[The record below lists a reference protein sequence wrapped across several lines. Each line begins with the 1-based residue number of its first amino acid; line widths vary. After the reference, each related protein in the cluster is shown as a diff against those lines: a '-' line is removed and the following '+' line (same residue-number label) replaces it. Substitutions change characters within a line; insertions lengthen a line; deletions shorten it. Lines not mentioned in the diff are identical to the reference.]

1 MTRTVGSPRIALG
14 LVGAVSMATG
24 VVPSGLAMRASEIEF
39 HARQVASQGIRDD
52 ILHTLDA
59 PSVSHDGRLV
69 AFVARR
75 PQSGPRR
82 CCQDI
87 YVLDTTTGQITEE
100 SIRPDGTPS
109 NGDSQ
114 APSLSSNGR
123 IIAFETV
130 AGNLGTGDTGFSP
143 NHIVVRD
150 RETGAVRTLEGNIGQ
165 PPHGETG
172 QPTVSADG
180 AVVAFTSASSE
191 PVPQRAENQGGTDVY
206 LWRLD
211 ESRVIRVSVDSN
223 GRAPAH
229 GFSHSPSVSGDG
241 NLVA

>member
-1 MTRTVGSPRIALG
+1 MTCAVGGPRIALG
-14 LVGAVSMATG
+14 LAGAICIAT
-24 VVPSGLAMRASEIEF
+24 VAVPSGLAMRAGQIAL
-39 HARQVASQGIRDD
+39 HARQVSSQGIRDD

-87 YVLDTTTGQITEE
+87 YVLDTTAGQITEE

-130 AGNLGTGDTGFSP
+130 AGNLGTGDTGF
-143 NHIVVRD
+143 
-150 RETGAVRTLEGNIGQ
+150 
-165 PPHGETG
+165 
-172 QPTVSADG
+172 
-180 AVVAFTSASSE
+180 
-191 PVPQRAENQGGTDVY
+191 
-206 LWRLD
+206 
-211 ESRVIRVSVDSN
+211 
-223 GRAPAH
+223 
-229 GFSHSPSVSGDG
+229 
-241 NLVA
+241 